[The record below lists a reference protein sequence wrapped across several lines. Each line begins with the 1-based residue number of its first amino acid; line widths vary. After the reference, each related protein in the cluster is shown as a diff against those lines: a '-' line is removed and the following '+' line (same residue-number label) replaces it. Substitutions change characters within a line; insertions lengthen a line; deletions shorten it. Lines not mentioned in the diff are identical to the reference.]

1 MKDITSEL
9 QRDTLALLASERGAE
24 SGKWQPP
31 SPGSN
36 PDEEIL
42 SELRTVSHHSRAI
55 NYESLDPRPMTNR
68 LTSQK
73 RRAQNRASQ
82 RAFRE
87 RKKQHVQEL
96 EHKLQKLL
104 MRHEE
109 IINLYTKQS
118 MEIARLDQKLDH
130 LALELLM
137 CQTNGNHAT
146 DGTVI
151 FPPKESISEAS
162 SSSSVGTRSSL
173 NCSGME
179 CWTDNHINAGYGS
192 SVDTQ

>member
-1 MKDITSEL
+1 
-9 QRDTLALLASERGAE
+9 
-24 SGKWQPP
+24 
-31 SPGSN
+31 
-36 PDEEIL
+36 
-42 SELRTVSHHSRAI
+42 
-55 NYESLDPRPMTNR
+55 MTNR

-73 RRAQNRASQ
+73 RRAQNRESQ

-87 RKKQHVQEL
+87 RKKQHVQAL
-96 EHKLQKLL
+96 ENKLQKLL

-173 NCSGME
+173 NCSDME